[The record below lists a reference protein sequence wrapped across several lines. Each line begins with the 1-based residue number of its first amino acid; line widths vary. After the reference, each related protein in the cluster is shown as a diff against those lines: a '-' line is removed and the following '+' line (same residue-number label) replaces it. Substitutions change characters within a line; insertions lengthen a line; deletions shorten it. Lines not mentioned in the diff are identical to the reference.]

1 LQAAASVRVSRC
13 KAFLEQRLCIHS
25 CSAVLRNQ
33 KLFIDFKSK
42 NLSRLRHFWQSV
54 CGVAF
59 DDPADDGPRK
69 RLIIETAVPSLTFKV
84 SKTQVNQAARLSEAD
99 VSFS

>member
-1 LQAAASVRVSRC
+1 MQAAASVRVSRC

-33 KLFIDFKSK
+33 KMFIDFKSK
-42 NLSRLRHFWQSV
+42 DLSRLRHFWQSV

-59 DDPADDGPRK
+59 DPADDGPRK
-69 RLIIETAVPSLTFKV
+69 RLIIETAVPSLTSKV